1 MECEDAM
8 MPACQ
13 VVADNWSDTITFITP
28 PHLLLLLAT
37 HSTTRCWT
45 FSGRLIN
52 DPIITELTLLA
63 FDTVNCVPSPG
74 QPLILLNLNTHFSA

>member
-37 HSTTRCWT
+37 HSTTRCWI
-45 FSGRLIN
+45 FSWRLIN
-52 DPIITELTLLA
+52 DQA
-63 FDTVNCVPSPG
+63 
-74 QPLILLNLNTHFSA
+74 